1 MANITT
7 LMYNKKVRWFIT
19 LSLMPLIINR
29 YGKGLLFMIKKDIKM
44 ITEKSVF
51 DLLTLKIDV
60 MLVSRG
66 LKRTKQVYNKAG
78 KVEVSFVPPRRK

>member
-1 MANITT
+1 
-7 LMYNKKVRWFIT
+7 
-19 LSLMPLIINR
+19 
-29 YGKGLLFMIKKDIKM
+29 MIKKDIKM